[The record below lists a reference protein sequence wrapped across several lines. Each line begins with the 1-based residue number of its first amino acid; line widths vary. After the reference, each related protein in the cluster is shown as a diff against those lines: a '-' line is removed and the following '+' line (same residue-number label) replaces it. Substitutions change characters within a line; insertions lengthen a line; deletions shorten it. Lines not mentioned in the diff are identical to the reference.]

1 MTTNEDDNVTQIV
14 SDDDT
19 INVSKDEYNK
29 LKQSY
34 EKDHNKY
41 GNLTDEQIDQK
52 IQNEIDTAI
61 LGWIQKIGYAEVQVK
76 QTQAE
81 EEYRLMQTKYNTTR
95 QTRAKH
101 ALKTYTADKTPLD
114 DVLAA
119 LNAEAIAATDRLKA
133 QEDVQ

>member
-1 MTTNEDDNVTQIV
+1 MTTNKDDNVTHIV

-19 INVSKDEYNK
+19 INVPKDEYDK

-61 LGWIQKIGYAEVQVK
+61 LGWIQKIGYADVQVK
-76 QTQAE
+76 QKQAE

-95 QTRAKH
+95 QTRARH
-101 ALKTYTADKTPLD
+101 ALKTYTADTTPLD

-119 LNAEAIAATDRLKA
+119 LNAEANAATERLKA
-133 QEDVQ
+133 QEVR

>member
-19 INVSKDEYNK
+19 INVSKDEYDK

-61 LGWIQKIGYAEVQVK
+61 LGWIQKIGYADVQVK

-101 ALKTYTADKTPLD
+101 ALKTYTADTTPLD

-119 LNAEAIAATDRLKA
+119 LNAEANAAAERLKA

>member
-1 MTTNEDDNVTQIV
+1 MTTNEDDNVMQIV

-19 INVSKDEYNK
+19 INVSKEEYDK

-61 LGWIQKIGYAEVQVK
+61 LGWIQKIGYADVQVK

-101 ALKTYTADKTPLD
+101 ALKTYTADTTPLD
-114 DVLAA
+114 DVLAE
-119 LNAEAIAATDRLKA
+119 LNAEANAAAERLKA

>member
-1 MTTNEDDNVTQIV
+1 MTTNEDDNVIQIV
-14 SDDDT
+14 PDDDT
-19 INVSKDEYNK
+19 INVSKEEYDK

-61 LGWIQKIGYAEVQVK
+61 LGWIQKIGYADVQVK

-101 ALKTYTADKTPLD
+101 ALKVYTADTTPLD

-119 LNAEAIAATDRLKA
+119 LNEEANAAAERLKA

>member
-1 MTTNEDDNVTQIV
+1 MTTNDDDNVTQIV

-19 INVSKDEYNK
+19 INVSKDEYDK

-52 IQNEIDTAI
+52 IQNEIDAAV
-61 LGWIQKIGYAEVQVK
+61 LKWINDIALAEVQVK

-101 ALKTYTADKTPLD
+101 ALKAYTADTTPLD
-114 DVLAA
+114 DVLTA
-119 LNAEAIAATDRLKA
+119 LNAEANAATERLKA

>member
-19 INVSKDEYNK
+19 INVSKEEYDK

-61 LGWIQKIGYAEVQVK
+61 LGWIQKIGYADVQVK

-101 ALKTYTADKTPLD
+101 ALKTYTADTGPLD

-119 LNAEAIAATDRLKA
+119 LNEEANAAAERLKA